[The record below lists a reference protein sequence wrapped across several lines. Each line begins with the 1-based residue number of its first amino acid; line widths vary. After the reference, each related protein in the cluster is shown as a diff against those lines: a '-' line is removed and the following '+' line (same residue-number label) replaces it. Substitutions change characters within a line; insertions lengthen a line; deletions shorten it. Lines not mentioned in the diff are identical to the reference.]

1 MKNAFQQTLLVLAI
15 FAFSTI
21 NVNAQKE
28 QVASSKYSRNS
39 VSVHFL
45 NFSEGNNFIKSNYIE
60 SAKNLQIPQKFDDNS
75 LDTRILNFSGSNIF
89 VPTPDGKSKALS
101 TKVEEFEKTDAYK
114 VLIDALH
121 TNRVPNKVLNK
132 IIIGKD
138 GAFSSDIIF
147 KRAEY
152 SATDAQVIS
161 ANNSSNGLTEIQNT
175 GFDLLNNIYFLVYV
189 PKGLSITKNKA
200 NKETDE
206 NLYSLTAYSYL
217 FKLELDKNTFWTDFY
232 IKTPDQKKLDKL
244 MNNQFNVKL
253 ISIANAYGSSSD
265 KELKIKKEGL
275 KVIKTYEQRPE
286 DQINYEILGSIFS
299 GSILSHSKN
308 YDGFKIKTPVFDISP
323 IQAKIGTKED
333 LHIDDLYQVLE
344 NREKESGEKFVK
356 RIGYVRTKKVADNN
370 KNADGNSETSKFYKV
385 YSGSVKKGMVM
396 KEVPEAG
403 IVVGVAYDVPSS
415 VTSVAGGPIF
425 QFDFITHTSPGAR
438 MGLGIGGFREIES
451 KSVMQNGRDAGFNF
465 KGTSVYGDLTFQK
478 IIQLNMIEIT
488 PYAGAYASSMDV
500 TKIKEGKIEY
510 DLPDYFDLSSYS
522 SDAEPKITSTT
533 YGGLVGFKA
542 GLNLG
547 KHFQLNMG
555 YKLGFGIGS
564 KTKFTLGDQEESE
577 GIDLDY
583 SATFTNPS
591 CLSFGIRLFGF

>member
-1 MKNAFQQTLLVLAI
+1 MKNAFQKTLLVLAL

-21 NVNAQKE
+21 NINAQKE

-60 SAKNLQIPQKFDDNS
+60 SSKNLEIPQKFDDNS
-75 LDTRILNFSGSNIF
+75 IDTRILTFNGSNIF
-89 VPTPDGKSKALS
+89 IPAVDSKLKGLS

-114 VLIDALH
+114 TLLDALYA
-121 TNRVPNKVLNK
+121 NRVPNKVLNK

-138 GAFSSDIIF
+138 GAFNSDVIF

-161 ANNSSNGLTEIQNT
+161 ANNSSDGLSVIQNT
-175 GFDLLNNIYFLVYV
+175 GFDLLNNVYFLVYV
-189 PKGLSITKNKA
+189 PTGLSITKNKA

-206 NLYSLTAYSYL
+206 NLYSASAYSYL
-217 FKLELDKNTFWTDFY
+217 FKLELDKNTFWSDFY
-232 IKTPDQKKLDKL
+232 IKTPDPKKLEKL

-253 ISIANAYGSSSD
+253 ISIANASGSSSD
-265 KELKIKKEGL
+265 KELKITMEGL
-275 KVIKTYEQRPE
+275 KVVKTYVNRPE
-286 DQINYEILGSIFS
+286 DQINEEIISSIFT

-308 YDGFKIKTPVFDISP
+308 YDGFKVKTPVFDVSP
-323 IQAKIGTKED
+323 IQAKIGKKEN
-333 LHIDDLYQVLE
+333 LQIDDLYQVLE

-356 RIGYVRTKKVADNN
+356 SIGYVRTKSVADNK

-385 YSGSVKKGMVM
+385 YAGSVKKGMIM

-403 IVVGVAYDVPSS
+403 IVVGVAYDIPSS
-415 VTSVAGGPIF
+415 VTSVAGGPIV

-451 KSVMQNGRDAGFNF
+451 KSVMENGRDAGFNF
-465 KGTSVYGDLTFQK
+465 RGTSIYGDLTFQK

-500 TKIKEGKIEY
+500 TKIFDDNYEI
-510 DLPDYFDLSSYS
+510 DLTDFLDDSK
-522 SDAEPKITSTT
+522 AKITSTN
-533 YGGLVGFKA
+533 YGALAGFKA
-542 GLNLG
+542 GINLG

-555 YKLGFGIGS
+555 YKLGFDIGS
-564 KTKFTLGDQEESE
+564 KTKVTKSDDTNGDGVDLG
-577 GIDLDY
+577 Y
-583 SATFTNPS
+583 SAKFSNPS